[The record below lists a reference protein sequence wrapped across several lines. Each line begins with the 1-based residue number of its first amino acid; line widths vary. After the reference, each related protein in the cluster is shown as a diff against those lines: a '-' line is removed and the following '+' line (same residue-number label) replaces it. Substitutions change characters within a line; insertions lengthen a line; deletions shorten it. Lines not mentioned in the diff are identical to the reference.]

1 MSRINAKHGEAFSP
15 IFAKSRA
22 GSKKTTRAS
31 RAEGLAL
38 IASLAGAGAA
48 HAELLKFETRADGA
62 NEAVSAIVKIDGIS
76 YDIAGTLSKPAKP
89 QGGAKAILIEAQSGD
104 DLKALALQRGLAALT
119 LDLAKLPDKAKEPAL
134 RDLVTHIRGAL
145 KMKRVLG
152 SAQGKDA
159 DAMAGAAF
167 DGLLL
172 HDASRFPAPPTRV
185 IETWGADAYWRA
197 VPRAAPVGA
206 EPATKRSFY
215 LAGTAAAV
223 SPDNCAAPVNT
234 RAIAPA
240 MRALLVA
247 LDDWTAKGLVPP
259 PSRAPTAAELAK
271 AGDLKWPKVAGFPAP
286 PDRLNVD
293 KAIDSKNGER
303 ALSEKRD
310 STSSQR
316 APEAARDVPRID
328 ADGNELSGLRLPD
341 HALPIA
347 TFTGFNARKEKEK
360 EKEKDKVAPDCVA
373 GAAIPFAPDK
383 AAREKSADPR
393 PSLNERYGSRA
404 YFVATMRIVANKLVK
419 ERLLLPEDADAYVA
433 AAKSAPF

>member
-1 MSRINAKHGEAFSP
+1 M
-15 IFAKSRA
+15 
-22 GSKKTTRAS
+22 
-31 RAEGLAL
+31 
-38 IASLAGAGAA
+38 IASLAVAGAA

-62 NEAVSAIVKIDGIS
+62 NEAVSATVKVDGIS
-76 YDIAGTLSKPAKP
+76 YDIAGILSKPAKP
-89 QGGAKAILIEAQSGD
+89 QGGAKAILIETQPGD
-104 DLKALALQRGLAALT
+104 DLKPLAPQRGLAALT
-119 LDLAKLPDKAKEPAL
+119 LDLGKLPDKAKEPAL

-152 SAQGKDA
+152 RAQGKDA

-172 HDASRFPAPPTRV
+172 HDASRLPAPPARV

-197 VPRAAPVGA
+197 VPRAAPAGA
-206 EPATKRSFY
+206 EPANKRSFY

-223 SPDNCAAPVNT
+223 SPENCGAPVNT

-259 PSRAPTAAELAK
+259 ASHAPAAADLAK
-271 AGDLKWPKVAGFPAP
+271 AGDLKWPKVAEFPAP
-286 PDRLNVD
+286 PDRPAFGQDLPNAD
-293 KAIDSKNGER
+293 KAIDSKNAER
-303 ALSEKRD
+303 ALREKPA
-310 STSSQR
+310 STFSPR
-316 APEAARDVPRID
+316 ALEGARDVPRID

-347 TFTGFNARKEKEK
+347 TFTGFNAKKEKEK
-360 EKEKDKVAPDCVA
+360 EKEKDKDAPACVA

-383 AAREKSADPR
+383 AAREKNGDPR

-419 ERLLLPEDADAYVA
+419 ERLLLPDDADAYVA
-433 AAKSAPF
+433 AARAAPF